1 VSARVVLSLHLHL
14 VADLSH
20 RRVERERDDTRRLKL
35 TSAGQDA
42 AASLP

>member
-1 VSARVVLSLHLHL
+1 VLSLHLHL

-20 RRVERERDDTRRLKL
+20 RRVERERDDDTRRLKL